1 MFNNK
6 GVGRNNI
13 VLVNGN
19 DIVSEDTEVA
29 QIFNNFFENCVYSLD
44 ILENKLLLTETDCIP
59 GSVEESIKKFENHP
73 SIRNINLNVET
84 NTNFAFLEVNID
96 EIKTELRNL
105 NDKKAGTFMNIPT
118 KQLKQTSD
126 IICEPLMIIWN
137 EEIVQNKRFPTKLKL
152 AEINPIFK
160 SLENNFVG
168 NYRPVSVLPV
178 VSKIFERIMQRQINS
193 FVEKHLSPFLCGYRK
208 GYSSQYALL
217 AMIERWKLSLDNN
230 SFAGGVLMDLSKAF
244 DTINHQVL
252 VAKLYA
258 YGFCKN
264 ALELILDYLSN
275 RQQRT
280 KINISFSSW
289 SDVLCGVPQG
299 SVLGPLLFNIY
310 LNDLFYE
317 FTNTDVCNL
326 ADDTTPYACDV
337 DLPTLLRN
345 LEYDTISAIVWFD
358 VNYMKLNENKCHFLF
373 AGNTPEFLWVKVG
386 K

>member
-1 MFNNK
+1 M
-6 GVGRNNI
+6 
-13 VLVNGN
+13 
-19 DIVSEDTEVA
+19 
-29 QIFNNFFENCVYSLD
+29 
-44 ILENKLLLTETDCIP
+44 
-59 GSVEESIKKFENHP
+59 SIK
-73 SIRNINLNVET
+73 LNVET
-84 NTNFAFLEVNID
+84 DTKIAFLEVNID
-96 EIKTELRNL
+96 KIKSELGNL
-105 NDKKAGTFMNIPT
+105 NNKKAGTFMNIPT

-137 EEIVQNKRFPTKLKL
+137 EEIVQNKMFPSKLKL

-160 SLENNFVG
+160 NLENNVVG

-178 VSKIFERIMQRQINS
+178 VSKFFERIMQRQINS

-217 AMIERWKLSLDNN
+217 AMIERWKLSVDNN
-230 SFAGGVLMDLSKAF
+230 GLAGGVLMDLSKAF
-244 DTINHQVL
+244 DTINHQL
-252 VAKLYA
+252 LIAKLDA
-258 YGFCKN
+258 YGFSKD
-264 ALELILDYLSN
+264 ALELILDYLSD

-317 FTNTDVCNL
+317 FSNTNVCNL
-326 ADDTTPYACDV
+326 ADDTTTYACDV

-345 LEYDTISAIVWFD
+345 LEYDTMSCLV
-358 VNYMKLNENKCHFLF
+358 
-373 AGNTPEFLWVKVG
+373 
-386 K
+386 